1 MKRIVLLLCLFLVAS
16 GLIFA
21 GSQGEATGDKKI
33 VRMYPQGLAPRE
45 AMETDRIAPPKAF
58 WEVQKEYE
66 QLNPN
71 VQIEFLENLPSGY
84 EEWFSTQM
92 TGGTAPEIVWYQR
105 GYIQRDYQKGWLS
118 SLSNELDN
126 TANPYTPGNK
136 AWYDIF
142 QEPVIESGRA
152 PNDEIYMITG
162 DIVGTGIFYNKDI
175 FAEVGVEVPETWDD
189 FLQVQAKVKS
199 AGYIPFSISMALG
212 GGIEL
217 WGSWTTRELQD
228 VFYNDKME
236 YLKGGPVERTWKPG
250 QNLPTQDM
258 VKAIKDGR
266 YSAKDE
272 EFKEIF
278 LTMKEWS
285 QYWPEGYWALPS
297 DDVFPLWIQGKA
309 AMGWFGSWLNKS
321 INNDPLREFE
331 WGVFE
336 KLPTITKASSEFGG
350 SPFPAMAGVGGVFQ
364 YAISEQTTT
373 EFDNFAET
381 VDWMKYI
388 TNPETLIKLLNDHGG
403 FAPGTKVTTGA
414 DPTLSI
420 YTDQMVKYGTE
431 RIEPFDSML
440 TREFYDNFWKLI
452 QQYLG
457 DQIDIEKLTDEIQKE
472 FEEGADQLLAEN
484 PDWK

>member
-1 MKRIVLLLCLFLVAS
+1 MKRIALLLCMLLIVSSLVFS
-16 GLIFA
+16 GA
-21 GSQGEATGDKKI
+21 QGEASGEKTT
-33 VRMYPQGLAPRE
+33 VRMYAQGLTPRE
-45 AMETDRIAPPKAF
+45 RLESDRVDPPQAM

-71 VQIEFLENLPSGY
+71 VQLEFLENLPSGY
-84 EEWFSTQM
+84 MEWFTTQM

-105 GYIQRDYQKGWLS
+105 GFIQRDYQKGWIA

-136 AWYDIF
+136 KWYDAF

-175 FAEVGVEVPETWDD
+175 FAEVGIDVPETWKD
-189 FLQVQAKVKS
+189 FMQVQAKVKA
-199 AGYIPFSISMALG
+199 AGYIPFTISMALG

-236 YLKGGPVERTWKPG
+236 YLKGGEVERTWKPG
-250 QNLPTQDM
+250 QNLPTKDM
-258 VKAIKDGR
+258 VDAIKDGR

-278 LTMKEWS
+278 RFMKEWS

-297 DDVFPLWIQGKA
+297 ADVFPQWIQGKA
-309 AMGWFGSWLNKS
+309 AMGWFGSWMNKP
-321 INNDPLREFE
+321 INFDPLREFE

-336 KLPTITKASSEFGG
+336 KLPTITKESSQFGG
-350 SPFPAMAGVGGVFQ
+350 ALFPAMAGVGGVFQ
-364 YAISEQTTT
+364 YAIAEQTTT
-373 EFDNFAET
+373 DNGNFAET

-388 TNPETLIKLLNDHGG
+388 TNPETLITLLNDHGG

-452 QQYLG
+452 QEYLA
-457 DQIDIEKLTDEIQKE
+457 DQIDIEELTDEIQ
-472 FEEGADQLLAEN
+472 EEMVRGADQLLAEN
-484 PDWK
+484 PDW